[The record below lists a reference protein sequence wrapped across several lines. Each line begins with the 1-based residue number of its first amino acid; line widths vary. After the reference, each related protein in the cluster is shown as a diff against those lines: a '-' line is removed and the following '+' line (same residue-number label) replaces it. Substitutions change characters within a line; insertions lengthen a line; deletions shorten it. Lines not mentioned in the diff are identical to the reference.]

1 MKTGVMCSVC
11 TYRCIMDDTVEV
23 YPSDPR
29 TYDFGIHAFKF
40 TGGYTE
46 VLENHILMV

>member
-1 MKTGVMCSVC
+1 
-11 TYRCIMDDTVEV
+11 MDDTVEV

-29 TYDFGIHAFKF
+29 TYDAFKF
-40 TGGYTE
+40 TGGYNE